1 MTLLKTNNPGYLKD
15 TISGAIINTDD
26 TYYQQILAERKR
38 IKEQQ
43 AMCDEMNTLKGELS
57 DIKNLLV
64 QIVNGNKNG

>member
-1 MTLLKTNNPGYLKD
+1 MALVKTNNPGYLKD

-43 AMCDEMNTLKGELS
+43 AICDEMNTLKNELS
-57 DIKNLLV
+57 NIKNLLA

>member
-1 MTLLKTNNPGYLKD
+1 MTLVKTNNPGYLKD

-43 AMCDEMNTLKGELS
+43 AMCDEMNTLKNELS
-57 DIKNLLV
+57 DIKNLLA